1 MIYEYNPWPRDM
13 MFSSLVQIQSKSV
26 CKQCGKHCVL
36 DICLKP
42 SSQIFCSHLC
52 GSFWLEER
60 MEDIEWGEPEDE
72 IDALAF
78 GDEYDQFMYNEF
90 VKEQDIQDYEYD
102 SENE

>member
-1 MIYEYNPWPRDM
+1 
-13 MFSSLVQIQSKSV
+13 
-26 CKQCGKHCVL
+26 
-36 DICLKP
+36 
-42 SSQIFCSHLC
+42 
-52 GSFWLEER
+52 